1 MENSKNFVKESDNGY
16 IKDTL
21 LGGKDGLVSLHEN
34 LINQKRLGGD
44 DNNLSTDDLFRLLD
58 LYFHKEFYAYRH
70 LHNSFDK
77 FIENTL
83 ITFFKESEHVF
94 TEVETETK
102 FVKHKFEFDNFV
114 IEPPKHGNGKDPMF
128 PAEARRLGLT
138 YSSTLYADITQ
149 YKETIDQG
157 TSGNKVKK
165 IKIGNTE
172 HKRAI
177 VNIPTM
183 VKSKYCNINVYK
195 SDAKNECKYDP
206 GGYFIVNGSEKIV
219 ISQDRMIHNH
229 PMVYVKKNSNVSF
242 NVVQVNSRSE
252 KPNTMPQTITVR
264 MKKDNQMII
273 KIPILQEVNPM
284 IIFRAMGIESDKDII
299 DMIVGDENDKGKIDL
314 VRYSL
319 DACINDMLETKPVI
333 RTKQEAIDYLVTKLK
348 INKKYI
354 ETDPEKKMIEKKHHL
369 MIALENSLFP
379 HINPSS
385 SNKFKKKAF
394 YLGYIIDR
402 LLNVELGRTSIDN
415 RDSYTK
421 KRVDNINELF
431 EEIFINTY
439 KNLMKDCDKRFTDR
453 MGENLDSPDIYN
465 IIYLFKAGS
474 FEQSFK
480 SALMLGTW
488 PRRKG
493 VSQMLDRISY
503 FQLIAYLSR
512 VDSQG
517 GQSSSKITKPR
528 QLEVSSIPFLDGVQ
542 TPEHAKV
549 GLIKHLSLL
558 GSITIGTNENTTLVK
573 EFILNHKSFIDLLD
587 LRSSEINHVYKIFL
601 NGEWLG
607 VIENKH
613 KVSNEYSDNDVIN
626 FYADAKLKKITGMF
640 DPEMTSIVVDHKDK
654 ELRFNTDSGR
664 LYRPVLRVNGDNELI
679 LTKKMIDKINLRK
692 AGKGIIDFDDFYS
705 QEPYPI
711 EYIDTEEQP
720 YCMVAEKIGRL
731 NENRKKIKESEGYIF
746 KGDESKVQN
755 RYDDKYFVRYD
766 YCEIH
771 QSVLL
776 GEIVS
781 NIPFAN
787 RNQAP
792 RDIFQYAQGKQGM
805 TIYATNYR
813 SRVDISHVLYTP
825 EVPLVNS
832 RTSKYTYVDSLPP
845 GSNAIV
851 AIATYTGYNQ
861 EDSLIFNKTS
871 IDRGL
876 FRSMALKKYE
886 ASITKNQETA
896 GDDKFMKPPPEKTIA
911 MKNGDY
917 SKLNEKG
924 FAPEETKLKK
934 GDIIFG
940 KVTPITDSI
949 DVGKDL
955 KDSSVQYKAVADGT
969 VDRVY
974 TGIKNQDGY
983 EMRRA
988 LIRSE
993 KEPTIGDKFC
1003 CYTPDTKVLTTDG
1016 WIYFDKLTTDHKV
1029 ATLINGN
1036 TMEYTKPEEV
1046 MNYDYDGDLYVID
1059 SNQVKLSVTP
1069 NHRMWVRQKDKGKTF
1084 KIEKAEDIKGKI
1096 RKYQKNVDNYNPIKS
1111 KIITKDRKIKV
1122 GKDEYDLKPFLIFFG
1137 IWIAEGS
1144 LHKSGIYIASHKKR
1158 VKEEVD
1164 RIADILKF
1172 KIGKHLDNGKRDNW
1186 YIGDKNLRKFLD
1198 NLSGGAVNKFLPN
1211 FVWSLTSEECNYLID
1226 GMMLGDGHTMKN
1238 GTRRYDT
1245 SSRQLAEDFQRLCL
1259 HAGHSTNITL
1269 KYKAGRTTIIK
1280 NGDREGETITSTK
1293 DAWRMTINTKQN
1305 NPIVN
1310 KTVKHDSYENYKGK
1324 VYCCTVKGDGVIYVS
1339 KNDYPVWCGNSRHGQ
1354 KGTLGI
1360 ALPNVDMPHT
1370 KYGMRPDIIM
1380 NPCAVPSRMTVGQL
1394 VECLFGKV
1402 GAIKGRNVDGTA
1414 FESYD
1419 IESMKEELKKL
1430 GYEENC
1436 EEYLY
1441 NGMTGRMMKTKIF
1454 FGPTYYQR
1462 LKHMTSDKIHCL
1474 DDQHDVL
1481 TKDGWKNIVDVSL
1494 KDKVAILK
1502 EGKLVYENPLEVLHY
1517 PEHEG
1522 MMYYINTDYV
1532 DLAMTEN
1539 HRVLVSNDNKEFE
1552 LRYANDITGKVYY
1565 KANIDKING
1574 IKYKQYDVMKYDED
1588 IEIHAIENGYF
1599 VERCDDVM
1607 MIVDNKL
1614 LVVDHDNIVKKY
1626 EKKPVYCLRVS
1637 SEVFYVRRNGKS
1649 VWTGNS
1655 RARGPAT
1662 TLTRQAPD
1670 GRSN

>member
-1 MENSKNFVKESDNGY
+1 MSKSSKKSSKNNDLSDLRDN
-16 IKDTL
+16 
-21 LGGKDGLVSLHEN
+21 LVS
-34 LINQKRLGGD
+34 QKRLGGD

-83 ITFFKESEHVF
+83 ITFFKDAQHVF
-94 TEVETETK
+94 TEVETESK
-102 FVKHKFEFDNFV
+102 FIKHKFEFDNFV

-128 PAEARRLGLT
+128 PSDARKLGLT

-149 YKETIDQG
+149 YKEIIDQNS
-157 TSGNKVKK
+157 SGNNVKRIKV
-165 IKIGNTE
+165 GNTE

-183 VKSKYCNINVYK
+183 IKSKYCNINVYK

-206 GGYFIVNGSEKIV
+206 GGYFIINGSEKIV

-229 PMVYVKKNSNVSF
+229 PMVYVKKNSNIAY

-273 KIPILQEVNPM
+273 KIPILHEINPM
-284 IIFRAMGIESDKDII
+284 IIFRAMGIESDKDIV

-319 DACINDMLETKPVI
+319 DACVNDLLESKPAI
-333 RTKQEAIDYLVTKLK
+333 RTKEEAIDYLVTKLK

-369 MIALENSLFP
+369 MIALEGSLFP

-385 SNKFKKKAF
+385 INKFKKKAF
-394 YLGYIIDR
+394 YLGYIINK
-402 LLNVELGRTSIDN
+402 LLNVELGRVSIDN

-453 MGENLDSPDIYN
+453 MGDNLDSPDVYN

-528 QLEVSSIPFLDGVQ
+528 QLEVSSIPFLCGVQ

-558 GSITIGTNENTTLVK
+558 GSITIGTNENTVLVK
-573 EFILNHKSFIDLLD
+573 EFILEHKSFIDLLD
-587 LRSSEINHVYKIFL
+587 LQTSEIKYVYKIFL

-607 VIENKH
+607 VITNKH
-613 KVSNEYSDNDVIN
+613 KEESKYSENPVTD
-626 FYADAKLKKITGMF
+626 FYADAKYKKITGMF
-640 DPEMTSIVVDHKDK
+640 DPEMTSVVLDHKNK
-654 ELRFNTDSGR
+654 EIRFNTDSGR

-679 LTKKMIDKINLRK
+679 LTKKMVNKISLK
-692 AGKGIIDFDDFYS
+692 KGKGIIDFDDFYS
-705 QEPYPI
+705 QNPYPI

-720 YCMVAEKIGRL
+720 YMMVASKLDKLDVDRRKIL
-731 NENRKKIKESEGYIF
+731 KSDGYIF
-746 KGDESKVQN
+746 KGEESKTIN
-755 RYDDKYFVRYD
+755 RYDDKFFVRYD

-771 QSVLL
+771 PSVLL

-832 RTSKYTYVDSLPP
+832 RTAKYTYADSLPP
-845 GSNAIV
+845 GANAIV
-851 AIATYTGYNQ
+851 AISTYGGYNQ

-876 FRSMALKKYE
+876 FRSMTLKKFE
-886 ASITKNQETA
+886 ASITKNQETS
-896 GDDKFMKPPPEKTIA
+896 GDDKFMNPPPDKTIA

-940 KVTPITDSI
+940 KVTPITESI
-949 DVGKDL
+949 DVGKNL

-969 VDRVY
+969 IDRVY

-983 EMRRA
+983 EMRKA
-988 LIRSE
+988 LVRSD
-993 KEPTIGDKFC
+993 KIPTIGDKFC
-1003 CYTPDTKVLTTDG
+1003 CYTPDTKILTTSG
-1016 WIYFDKLTTDHKV
+1016 WIRFDELTDKHKV
-1029 ATLINGN
+1029 ATLIDGD
-1036 TMEYTKPEEV
+1036 TLEYQIPSEV
-1046 MNYDYDGDLYVID
+1046 MSYDYDGDLYVID
-1059 SNQVKLSVTP
+1059 TNQVKLSVTP
-1069 NHRMWVRQKDKGKTF
+1069 NHRMWVRPKEKNKAF

-1096 RKYQKNVDNYNPIKS
+1096 KKYQKNVDKYIPNKS
-1111 KIITKDRKIKV
+1111 KSFTKNRKIKI
-1122 GKDEYDLKPFLIFFG
+1122 GKDSYDLEPFLTFLG

-1144 LHKSGIYIASHKKR
+1144 LHKVAVIFAAHKER
-1158 VKEEVD
+1158 VKQALLNISED
-1164 RIADILKF
+1164 MDF
-1172 KIGKHLDNGKRDNW
+1172 KINKHLDKGERDNW
-1186 YIGDKNLRKFLD
+1186 YIPSKTLTNFLRPY
-1198 NLSGGAVNKFLPN
+1198 SVGAVNKFLPE
-1211 FVWSLTSEECNYLID
+1211 FVWDLTPSECNYLID

-1269 KYKAGRTTIIK
+1269 KYKAGHTTIIK
-1280 NGDREGETITSTK
+1280 TGDRKGEKITSTS

-1310 KTVKHDSYENYKGK
+1310 KTKKQDYYEKYKGK

-1339 KNDYPVWCGNSRHGQ
+1339 KNDCPVWCGNSRHGQ

-1360 ALPNVDMPHT
+1360 SLPNVDMPHT
-1370 KYGMRPDIIM
+1370 KYGLRPDIIM

-1414 FESYD
+1414 FEPYD
-1419 IESMKEELKKL
+1419 IESMKNELESL
-1430 GYEENC
+1430 GYEKNS

-1441 NGMTGRMMKTKIF
+1441 NGMTGRMMKTAIF
-1454 FGPTYYQR
+1454 IGPTYYQR

-1474 DDQHDVL
+1474 DNKHEVL
-1481 TKDGWKNIVDVSL
+1481 TINGWKNIVDITL
-1494 KDKVAILK
+1494 QDKVAVLK
-1502 EGKLVYENPLEVLHY
+1502 DNELVYEKPLEVLHY

-1522 MMYYINTDYV
+1522 MMYYIQTNNV

-1539 HRVLVSNDNKEFE
+1539 HRVFVSDDNINFE
-1552 LRYANDITGKVYY
+1552 LRYANEISGKVYY
-1565 KANIDKING
+1565 KSNNDKTIIIDHNNIKKI
-1574 IKYKQYDVMKYDED
+1574 
-1588 IEIHAIENGYF
+1588 
-1599 VERCDDVM
+1599 
-1607 MIVDNKL
+1607 
-1614 LVVDHDNIVKKY
+1614 Y

-1649 VWTGNS
+1649 IWTGNS
-1655 RARGPAT
+1655 RARGPST

-1670 GRSN
+1670 GRSNLGLCLT